1 MPTDQGQLH
10 LGGLVIPRTRLHGSA
25 VRQGH
30 SLATAASDDLDRDGH
45 VVAAVAGRGN
55 VGIADG
61 SAREIMDL
69 NAYGF

>member
-1 MPTDQGQLH
+1 M
-10 LGGLVIPRTRLHGSA
+10 R
-25 VRQGH
+25 
-30 SLATAASDDLDRDGH
+30 DLDRDGH